1 MNIVSY
7 LDNDSLSMPDV
18 GEAHVFAISQPKQPL
33 CREELIKKYPQ
44 VFQDGVGCL
53 KGEYR
58 IRLDHQPAPV
68 QHPPRRVPVALRD
81 HLKATLHDLEKDSIL
96 ATVTEPTPWVSSLVV
111 VPKKDGRLR
120 LCLDPK
126 DLNKAILR
134 EHYPL
139 PTIEEV
145 ATRLC
150 GAKCFS
156 ILDVRN
162 GFWHIPLDEDSSMLT
177 TFNSPFGRY
186 RWKRLPFGI
195 SSAPE
200 VFQWKM
206 HEVIEGLRGIE
217 VVADDF
223 IVVGFGDT
231 EEQWVED
238 HDANLEAFLKRCTE

>member
-1 MNIVSY
+1 MGAY
-7 LDNDSLSMPDV
+7 D
-18 GEAHVFAISQPKQPL
+18 
-33 CREELIKKYPQ
+33 
-44 VFQDGVGCL
+44 
-53 KGEYR
+53 
-58 IRLDHQPAPV
+58 
-68 QHPPRRVPVALRD
+68 
-81 HLKATLHDLEKDSIL
+81 
-96 ATVTEPTPWVSSLVV
+96 
-111 VPKKDGRLR
+111 
-120 LCLDPK
+120 CLDPK

-156 ILDVRN
+156 ISDVPN
-162 GFWHIPLDEDSSMLT
+162 GFWHIPLDEDSSMRT
-177 TFNSPFGRY
+177 TFNSPFGWY

-200 VFQWKM
+200 VFQRKM
-206 HEVIEGLRGIE
+206 HEIIEGLHGIE

-231 EEQWVED
+231 EEQWIED
-238 HDANLEAFLKRCTE
+238 HDASLEAFLKRCTERDLRLNDKKMRLRLSSVPFIGHVATANGLQVDPHKVEAIVNMPPPEDVAGVQRFLGFVQYLSKFLPRLSDMTKPL